1 MRASTA
7 LVLAL
12 ALSSAC
18 GGKQDDGA
26 VTYTEAAAVA
36 FADAERAFDRKDYE
50 LARARFTDVYNQFP
64 YSQYASLAEFRI
76 GDAFLRERSY
86 PRAIESFRRFVRI
99 HPTHELV
106 PEAQYKIALAY
117 VQQMPRDWFLRPPSH
132 ERDLTETEN
141 AHRALE
147 LFLAEY
153 PSSEFAEDARGH
165 LTRTV
170 DRLAS
175 HELYVA
181 EFYTRQDSPRAAA
194 LRCHTLI
201 ERYPTAAQVPNALF
215 LLGRSL
221 IDLGDVDAAVETLHR
236 LTSAFPDHPL
246 SDEAAAW
253 LARYGE

>member
-7 LVLAL
+7 LVFAL
-12 ALSSAC
+12 LVLSAC
-18 GGKQDDGA
+18 GGKQDEEA

-36 FADAERAFDRKDYE
+36 YADAERAFDRKDYE

-76 GDAFLRERSY
+76 GDAYLRERSY

-99 HPTHELV
+99 HPTHALV
-106 PEAQYKIALAY
+106 PEAQYKIALSY

-132 ERDLTETEN
+132 ERDLTETEY
-141 AHRALE
+141 AHRALQ
-147 LFLAEY
+147 LFLQEY
-153 PSSEFAEDARGH
+153 PESEFADDAREH
-165 LTRTV
+165 LARTV

-181 EFYTRQDSPRAAA
+181 EFYTREGSPRAAA
-194 LRCHTLI
+194 LRCETLI
-201 ERYPTAAQVPNALF
+201 ERYPTAEQVPNALF
-215 LLGRSL
+215 LLGRSF
-221 IDLGDVDAAVETLHR
+221 IDLGDVDAAIEALGR
-236 LTSAFPDHPL
+236 LTSAFPEHPL
-246 SDEAAAW
+246 SGDAVTW